1 MLRDKTNYY
10 SLFDWDSWMA
20 FIPMRFGKEQQQT
33 SGVPLVLLSMPP
45 KLYRKTEK

>member
-33 SGVPLVLLSMPP
+33 SGVTKYATKVVS
-45 KLYRKTEK
+45 